1 MAIERPIFLVGAERS
16 GTSLL
21 RLLLDHHPDIAFQ
34 MEFEYAVDRLGPNGE
49 RPDMTEYRAWLRGN
63 FVFQGSGFAIDE
75 TLEFRPLLDS
85 FLEQKRQGK
94 PIIGATIHRHFDR
107 IGKIW
112 PDARYIYLARDGRDV
127 ARSCIGMG
135 WAGNAYA
142 GCSEWIETVHA
153 WDRLKATLPESAWL
167 ETRYEDLVA
176 DSDPEMS
183 RILAWIGVPFTD
195 AIYDYT
201 KTSKYRRPDPK
212 LAYQWKRKMAE
223 RDVRL
228 VEARIGELL
237 EKRGYE
243 RSGLPPIALTPGLR
257 AQLTLENWWGRY
269 SHRIRVYGLPCTVA
283 ETVAIRL
290 GIKPLQ
296 ERLRQRRY
304 DIDHKRF
311 A

>member
-34 MEFEYAVDRLGPNGE
+34 MEFEYAVDQLGPDGNT
-49 RPDMTEYRAWLRGN
+49 PVMDDYRRWLRSN
-63 FVFQGSGFAIDE
+63 FVFQGSGFTIDDS
-75 TLEFRPLLDS
+75 LEFRPLLDS

-94 PIIGATIHRHFDR
+94 PIIGATIHRHYDR
-107 IGKIW
+107 IQLIW
-112 PDARYIYLARDGRDV
+112 PDARFIYLARDGRDV

-135 WAGNAYA
+135 WAGNVYA
-142 GCSEWIETVHA
+142 GCTEWIETVHA
-153 WDRLKATLPESAWL
+153 WDRLKATLPEDNYL

-176 DSDPEMS
+176 DSDKEMA

-212 LAYQWKRKMAE
+212 LAYQWKRKLSEM
-223 RDVRL
+223 DTRL
-228 VEARIGELL
+228 VEARIGDLL
-237 EKRGYE
+237 VKRGYE
-243 RSGLPPIALTPGLR
+243 RSEYPPIHLTPALR
-257 AQLTLENWWGRY
+257 ARLAFNDWYGRY
-269 SHRIRVYGLPCTVA
+269 AHRVRVYGFLHTLS
-283 ETVAIRL
+283 ETIAGRL
-290 GIKPLQ
+290 GIAAWK